1 MTLPLTSQSEEP
13 YVLCTENTFFLYN
26 LYNYPLEHI
35 FILEIFFLVLLYDT
49 NNLLV
54 ILCSDNNSYSLKNLF
69 IMNLQPR
76 LYVGRGMQETQV
88 SVFKYSYTPFCL
100 AFYLLGCLF
109 SNYLMFNF
117 LSCRYTLFWVLVLS
131 SKFLFSYSFEVS
143 GFIVASLL
151 RSNVTSLDL
160 PFHGKP
166 KFLSTKNIES
176 LWLHNIWSSK

>member
-1 MTLPLTSQSEEP
+1 MFCALRILFFYIIYITIHQS
-13 YVLCTENTFFLYN
+13 TFLYWR
-26 LYNYPLEHI
+26 
-35 FILEIFFLVLLYDT
+35 FFFLVLLYDT

-88 SVFKYSYTPFCL
+88 SVFKYGYTPFCL